1 MKKKLILITLLGAII
16 TVIIYNFT
24 IDNRLNL
31 LALGDGL
38 ANGMTAYDVT
48 GYSYN
53 DYIKDK
59 FKESNQL
66 HNYNNVFTQKDLTTA
81 ELINMINNNVSKKVN
96 EKTITIQ
103 QAIAEA
109 NVITLSIGLDELANH
124 SLTDTLTTKVTNNYY
139 DEINKLLKMI
149 REYNREK
156 IIVISVYK
164 AYEINNIRE
173 INTNLEQISLKN
185 DCDFIDI
192 SKLVSNEEY
201 FFDNTSYY
209 LNYKG
214 HKKIST
220 EILKII

>member
-1 MKKKLILITLLGAII
+1 MKKKLILITIIGAII
-16 TVIIYNFT
+16 TIIIYNFT

-59 FKESNQL
+59 FKESKQL

-81 ELINMINNNVSKKVN
+81 ELIKMINDNVSKKVN
-96 EKTITIQ
+96 DETISIQ

-109 NVITLSIGLDELANH
+109 NVITLAIGLDELANH
-124 SLTDTLTTKVTNNYY
+124 SLNNTLTIKVTNNYF
-139 DEINKLLKMI
+139 DDVNKLLKML

-156 IIVISVYK
+156 IIVIGIYK
-164 AYEINNIRE
+164 AYEINNIEE
-173 INTNLEQISLKN
+173 INTKLKQISIKN
-185 DCDFIDI
+185 DCEFVDI
-192 SKLVSNEEY
+192 SKIVTNEEY
-201 FFDNTSYY
+201 YFDDTSYY

-214 HKKIST
+214 HKSIST